1 MQKELLELFN
11 ELKNLDNQDDDLDIS
26 EPNQDDDQ
34 EYICF
39 EQNII
44 HYNDGVFDISCLYNL
59 HPTFK
64 FKTIK
69 EVIAFF
75 LGYSNEESGFKIWAD
90 GKDDMDIEENAYNI
104 GYYALCLTYIK
115 KLEFNILPQFLNEK
129 QHIYP
134 TTKIIN

>member
-44 HYNDGVFDISCLYNL
+44 LYKDGVFDISCL
-59 HPTFK
+59 
-64 FKTIK
+64 
-69 EVIAFF
+69 
-75 LGYSNEESGFKIWAD
+75 
-90 GKDDMDIEENAYNI
+90 
-104 GYYALCLTYIK
+104 
-115 KLEFNILPQFLNEK
+115 
-129 QHIYP
+129 
-134 TTKIIN
+134 